1 MADPEPTHRSHAVD
15 EIELARAQEYTLLSR
30 LLLRGPDAELLQRLR
45 RLRGDDSA
53 LGRAHQLLAES
64 AARTN
69 AEGVAREYFAL
80 FVGLGRGEL
89 LPYASY
95 YLTGF
100 VHGRPLATLRQD
112 LQRLGIER
120 AEGHLE
126 PEDHAGILLE
136 IMGALAS
143 DSVSAPV
150 GTDRAFFH
158 DHLAPWMGGFFSDLE
173 RAKAAQFY
181 SAVGRLGT
189 TFLEIERQGFRLTDG
204 E

>member
-1 MADPEPTHRSHAVD
+1 MADLEPQQRGQALD
-15 EIELARAQEYTLLSR
+15 EIEVARAQEYTLLST
-30 LLLRGPDAELLQRLR
+30 LLLRSPDAILLQRLR
-45 RLRGDDSA
+45 RLRGDESA
-53 LGRAHQLLAES
+53 LGRAHQALAES

-100 VHGRPLATLRQD
+100 VHGRPLVTLRQD

-120 AEGHLE
+120 AEGQPE
-126 PEDHAGILLE
+126 PEDHAAILLE
-136 IMGALAS
+136 VMGALAGGI
-143 DSVSAPV
+143 VYAPA
-150 GTDRAFFH
+150 GADRGFFH
-158 DHLAPWMGGFFSDLE
+158 DHLAPWIGGFFSDLE
-173 RAKAAQFY
+173 RANSAHFY
-181 SAVGRLGT
+181 SAVGQLGT
-189 TFLEIERQGFRLTDG
+189 TFLELERQGFQLTDS